1 MTPPEFTSHVDHA
14 PRTEIVRRIAAEG
27 IVPVIRAATPDL
39 ALRAARAVMA
49 GGISVFEITMT
60 VPDAPDVIRALVREL
75 GDRALVGAG
84 TVLSAAAAH
93 QCIDAGAAFV
103 VSPGLDPDTV
113 VEAHGRG
120 VPAMPGALTPTE
132 VIAAWNL
139 GADVVKIF
147 PISAVG
153 GAKYLRALKGPLPD
167 VKMLPTGG
175 ITAANAAEF
184 LAAGAVALG
193 IGGELVDPIA
203 LAEGRD
209 ATITERAR
217 ELRAVVLAARA
228 AMSAK
233 AG

>member
-1 MTPPEFTSHVDHA
+1 MTPPEFTSHVEHA
-14 PRTEIVRRIAAEG
+14 PRAEIVRRIAEEG

-84 TVLSAAAAH
+84 TVLNAAAAH

-113 VEAHGRG
+113 IEAHGRG

-147 PISAVG
+147 PISAMG
-153 GAKYLRALKGPLPD
+153 GAKYLRALKAPLPQ
-167 VKMLPTGG
+167 VQMMPTGG

-193 IGGELVDPIA
+193 VGGELVDTVA

-217 ELRAVVLAARA
+217 ELRAVVQAARA
-228 AMSAK
+228 AWP
-233 AG
+233 G

>member
-1 MTPPEFTSHVDHA
+1 MSLAEHA
-14 PRTEIVRRIAAEG
+14 SRLEIVRRIAEEG

-84 TVLSAAAAH
+84 TVLNAGAAH

-103 VSPGLDPDTV
+103 VSPGLDPDTII
-113 VEAHGRG
+113 EAHGRG

-139 GADVVKIF
+139 GADLVKIF

-153 GAKYLRALKGPLPD
+153 GAKYLRALKGPLPE

-175 ITAANAAEF
+175 ITAANAAEY

-193 IGGELVDPIA
+193 IGGELVDTVA
-203 LAEGRD
+203 LAEWRD
-209 ATITERAR
+209 AAITERAR
-217 ELRAVVLAARA
+217 ELRAVVQAARA
-228 AMSAK
+228 A
-233 AG
+233 G

>member
-14 PRTEIVRRIAAEG
+14 PRAEIVRRISEEG

-60 VPDAPDVIRALVREL
+60 VPDAPEVIRALVREL

-84 TVLSAAAAH
+84 TVLNAAAAH

-113 VEAHGRG
+113 IEAHGRG

-139 GADVVKIF
+139 GADMVKIF

-167 VKMLPTGG
+167 VKMLPMGG

-193 IGGELVDPIA
+193 IGGVLVDTVA

-217 ELRAVVLAARA
+217 ELRAVVQAARTA
-228 AMSAK
+228 WP
-233 AG
+233 G